1 MAHGWLKK
9 GGPVLIA
16 SCVLALAGCGQAKPV
31 KPLSAH
37 SIKPD
42 KPVSILIPSWQNQFS
57 PINSW
62 QSVGKAIEADLEK
75 DGMPEQSLSIDA
87 VDSQGEAEALGKAK
101 KGDIVVALPAEKAGA
116 VRQEFGNLLSPS
128 PDPSLSR
135 ALSSTRAAFVTT
147 LPGAAVSVPLPSMY
161 DVGRLE
167 ASSLLEKIKNY
178 RLTSVTPFPVLIL
191 IPFDPSSPSSLQD
204 GHELFEGMWSE
215 LSPYFEKRLV
225 WDPAWDGQNW
235 QDLLIDAS
243 SKASIEAAFKKVV
256 SQARE
261 KENVALSPLKTPP
274 SRSLLPNIGAIL
286 ASNDFVASQVGGVL
300 KDLGYQ
306 GTVADADTSL
316 SQGSSQESVA
326 KEEPPAP
333 AEDMGEKAKEEVA
346 KALVKER
353 KAQSWPILIGFG
365 ALSSSLSSVVNAR
378 EWSTGMV
385 DRSSFASAVAASCM
399 KEESG
404 EKPFPKAVGAVAV
417 DENNFK
423 RILIETGLV
432 SPTQAGL

>member
-9 GGPVLIA
+9 GGLVLTA
-16 SCVLALAGCGQAKPV
+16 SCLLALAGCGQAKLV

-57 PINSW
+57 PLDSW
-62 QSVGKAIEADLEK
+62 QNIGKAIEDALGK
-75 DGMPEQSLSIDA
+75 DGLSEQSLRLQA
-87 VDSQGEAEALGKAK
+87 VNSQAELEALGKAK
-101 KGDIVVALPAEKAGA
+101 KGDIVVALPAEKAGT
-116 VRQEFGNLLSPS
+116 VRQEFGNLLSPEA
-128 PDPSLSR
+128 DASLSK
-135 ALSSTRAAFVTT
+135 ALSSTRADFVTT

-161 DVGRLE
+161 DVGQLE

-178 RLTSVTPFPVLIL
+178 RLTSVTPFPILLL
-191 IPFDPSSPSSLQD
+191 IPYDPSSASSLQD
-204 GHELFEGMWSE
+204 GHELFEGMWSK
-215 LSPYFEKRLV
+215 LSPYFEKNLIS
-225 WDPAWDGQNW
+225 DPAWNGQNW

-243 SKASIEAAFKKVV
+243 SKASVEEGFKKVV
-256 SQARE
+256 SEAQT
-261 KENVALSPLKTPP
+261 KENAALSPLKTPP
-274 SRSLLPNIGAIL
+274 SKSLLPNIGAIL

-316 SQGSSQESVA
+316 SQSNSQESVA

-333 AEDMGEKAKEEVA
+333 AENMGEKAKEEVA
-346 KALVKER
+346 EALVKER

-365 ALSSSLSSVVNAR
+365 ALSSSLSDVVNAR
-378 EWSTGMV
+378 EWSTGLV
-385 DRSSFASAVAASCM
+385 DRSAFASTVAASCM

-404 EKPFPKAVGAVAV
+404 ERPSPQAVAAVAV

-423 RILIETGLV
+423 RLLIEPGLV